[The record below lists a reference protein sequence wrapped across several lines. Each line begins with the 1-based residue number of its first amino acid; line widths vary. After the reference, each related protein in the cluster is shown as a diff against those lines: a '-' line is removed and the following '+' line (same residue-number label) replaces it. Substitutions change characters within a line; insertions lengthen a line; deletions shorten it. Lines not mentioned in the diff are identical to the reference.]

1 MDYDH
6 GKKAGNQGD
15 VVKHVA
21 LAAALRQL
29 LLNWEG
35 SEFKYADTFA
45 AYAWNT
51 LHPKGEW
58 RQGIGKLDASSSV
71 DLDVNWLIDTYG
83 LDDVSAGKKYPGSAK
98 IACDAV
104 HAFQKSPL
112 LSLWDITDEPIA
124 SLRAE
129 FDAQSIFPKPA
140 THLDQEVLL
149 ADFLFIDPPD
159 KSFWKDSILPMLENR
174 PKKQSV
180 LVWLPIGVN
189 TTTSPPG
196 EDKKSVECR
205 DASIKLGYHVTKVR
219 WSVGGRT
226 IGCQLIYC
234 LPLLAGRRL
243 RAAVEEVFQLMNWNE
258 SESPVVGIEH
268 FLK

>member
-51 LHPKGEW
+51 FHPNGEW
-58 RQGIGKLDASSSV
+58 RQGIAKLDASSSV
-71 DLDVNWLIDTYG
+71 DPDVNWLIDTYG

-98 IACDAV
+98 VACDAV
-104 HAFQKSPL
+104 HAFQKSPS
-112 LSLWDITDEPIA
+112 LSLWDIADKPIA

-129 FDAQSIFPKPA
+129 FDAQSVFQKPA

-149 ADFLFIDPPD
+149 ADFLFIAPRISRFGKMRFFLCLRTAPRTNQC
-159 KSFWKDSILPMLENR
+159 SF
-174 PKKQSV
+174 
-180 LVWLPIGVN
+180 
-189 TTTSPPG
+189 
-196 EDKKSVECR
+196 
-205 DASIKLGYHVTKVR
+205 GY
-219 WSVGGRT
+219 
-226 IGCQLIYC
+226 Q
-234 LPLLAGRRL
+234 
-243 RAAVEEVFQLMNWNE
+243 
-258 SESPVVGIEH
+258 
-268 FLK
+268 